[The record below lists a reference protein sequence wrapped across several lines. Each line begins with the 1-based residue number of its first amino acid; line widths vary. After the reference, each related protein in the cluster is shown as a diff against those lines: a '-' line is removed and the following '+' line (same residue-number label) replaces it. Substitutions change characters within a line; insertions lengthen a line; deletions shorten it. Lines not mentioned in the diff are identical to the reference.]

1 MDGLENKQGV
11 TTSAET
17 KETSEKE
24 PETFTMEQAEERERK
39 ATSDVSA
46 EMGRVKKLNA
56 DLIKSSQAIQ
66 DRLEK
71 REREE
76 DERERARYRDEP
88 DKLDAV
94 DERIKRRTLESE
106 LAKKEQEL
114 EEERG
119 KTKEVEEAEVKST
132 KERNA
137 REIASKYEVDLETLK
152 LTDGSV
158 EAMEALAKTLSGK
171 GIKTLKPDGSKT
183 SGGGGGIPTDMGQF
197 RNWVA
202 NLSQSEFEE
211 RSEEINKMMKQG
223 KIK

>member
-137 REIASKYEVDLETLK
+137 REIATRLEVDAKTLIK
-152 LTDGSV
+152 FTDGST
-158 EAMEALAKTLSGK
+158 EAMEELAKSLPKVVAT
-171 GIKTLKPDGSKT
+171 IASKLDSSRT
-183 SGGGGGIPTDMGQF
+183 IGGGDRVGDLPPKD
-197 RNWVA
+197 RVK
-202 NLSQSEFEE
+202 
-211 RSEEINKMMKQG
+211 EIDRRLRENK
-223 KIK
+223 